1 MRCVPAHHFT
11 IAKAR
16 AWRSAL
22 EDRPPYQRESAVW
35 SLDKQQLFIDSLLNG
50 YDVPKIYLHDLR
62 GAEPTKVYAI
72 VDGKQRLTT
81 IWSFLDDGFPLAPDF
96 RVEPANVPGEPP
108 EATAPRAGQRFSQFS
123 PAWRD
128 AFLSTFLSVVLIRGA
143 TEHDIEALFSR
154 LNNGEPLNAAE
165 KRNALGGDMARLV
178 RTVAARPFFT
188 ERLHFTNARLG
199 HFELAARLLVTAAAD
214 GMGPP
219 DQRSAA
225 LDAFVREHRVIAA
238 RERDALLG
246 AVDEGLAR
254 MAAVFRPSDPLLASP
269 SYAALYFEFLRA
281 MPAGDQGESDRSD
294 RSDRS
299 GASDP
304 SDPSDAS
311 DVRAFL
317 DWFGRRRHEALDLPE
332 HERDASLVEFSGLMQ
347 HGAQDARSFTR
358 RLEILRAAWARY
370 RAGTASMSAPRGS
383 ETAGS
388 GAGTASS

>member
-62 GAEPTKVYAI
+62 GSEPTKVYAI

-81 IWSFLDDGFPLAPDF
+81 IWSFLEDGFPLAPDF

-108 EATAPRAGQRFSQFS
+108 EATAPRAGQRFSEFS

-143 TEHDIEALFSR
+143 TEHDIQALFSR

-178 RTVAARPFFT
+178 RTVAARPFFA

-199 HFELAARLLVTAAAD
+199 HFELAARLLVLAASD
-214 GMGPP
+214 GKGPP

-225 LDAFVREHRVIAA
+225 LDAFVREHRALAA
-238 RERDALLG
+238 RERDALLR
-246 AVDEGLAR
+246 AVDDGLAR
-254 MAAVFRPSDPLLASP
+254 MAAVFHPSDPLLASP
-269 SYAALYFEFLRA
+269 SYAALSFEFLRA
-281 MPAGDQGESDRSD
+281 LAAGEPAADRTD
-294 RSDRS
+294 PWA
-299 GASDP
+299 ASDP
-304 SDPSDAS
+304 SGAS
-311 DVRAFL
+311 GARAFL

-347 HGAQDARSFTR
+347 HGAQDARSFAR

-370 RAGTASMSAPRGS
+370 RAGTASTSAPRGS

-388 GAGTASS
+388 GAEPNSS